1 MPKRAQGAIEYI
13 LLAGAVILFVVVVI
27 TIIRTYVLAPG
38 ANETQSHSSEY
49 FGFLEN
55 FSNATV
61 TP

>member
-1 MPKRAQGAIEYI
+1 MDEKAQGAIEYI

-38 ANETQSHSSEY
+38 ANQTQQQSEEY